1 MNLKDFWKDLKSDV
15 RTARDMMR
23 DAKQT
28 RKDMKDPNYDWEN

>member
-15 RTARDMMR
+15 RTVRDMMR

-28 RKDMKDPNYDWEN
+28 RQDMKDPNYDWEN